1 MPWKEVCLVSIREEF
16 VLRALEADANH
27 AALCREY
34 GIARKTG
41 YKWIDRFQQGGVV
54 ALRNLDRRPLNSPL
68 KVNGDVVAEIV
79 KVRRTKR
86 RWGARKI
93 AWALEKAGLE
103 PPSERTINRVLARCG
118 FIEPRRRKSRRRSL
132 SSWWRALTTFG
143 RSI

>member
-68 KVNGDVVAEIV
+68 KVNGDVVAEYPRDQYLV
-79 KVRRTKR
+79 ARSFGAARTR
-86 RWGARKI
+86 
-93 AWALEKAGLE
+93 LDSCQTMDFFFYPLGL
-103 PPSERTINRVLARCG
+103 TLTAQNFLASTG
-118 FIEPRRRKSRRRSL
+118 
-132 SSWWRALTTFG
+132 
-143 RSI
+143 

>member
-93 AWALEKAGLE
+93 FGEG
-103 PPSERTINRVLARCG
+103 R
-118 FIEPRRRKSRRRSL
+118 PRASFGADHQSSTRSL
-132 SSWWRALTTFG
+132 WFHRATPEEVPGEPLPEG
-143 RSI
+143 EACRRGGGP